1 MYFTWFCTCFH
12 AALHVYYIVLHRL
25 NIITWVSIILLVF
38 TWITLNYKYVYMIF
52 TYFLHP
58 IHVFYMY
65 LLIIYMYYMIIT
77 CHANFLAVAW
87 ILILG
92 LVFLWYTLLHSQFAQ
107 CQGGYTLKA
116 MSRRIYAQGMVA
128 SFLPVSG
135 SESEWGERGGNSK
148 LVRNTEILWER
159 LQAEAI
165 ALGGPATNPPNR
177 PCPSQLRLRLIEG
190 SVVPEHLEHLRGV
203 RGTRHWAGSWIGR
216 SSPPH
221 PPSASTLAARR
232 SCQPQRAAGA
242 INLVV
247 VLNTPS
253 AVHSLVHAPVTVRAW
268 RLTGKRF
275 KLEDGSAGDAS
286 R

>member
-1 MYFTWFCTCFH
+1 MRFSNISCVFQIFHAVTLYYMYFTWFCTCFH

-65 LLIIYMYYMIIT
+65 LLIIYMYYMIVT

-177 PCPSQLRLRLIEG
+177 PCPSQLRLRLIKG
-190 SVVPEHLEHLRGV
+190 SFVPDHLEHLRGV
-203 RGTRHWAGSWIGR
+203 RGTRPLNWEEF
-216 SSPPH
+216 SSTPP
-221 PPSASTLAARR
+221 
-232 SCQPQRAAGA
+232 
-242 INLVV
+242 
-247 VLNTPS
+247 
-253 AVHSLVHAPVTVRAW
+253 
-268 RLTGKRF
+268 
-275 KLEDGSAGDAS
+275 
-286 R
+286 